1 MKPQTQIILLL
12 LFLLFQ
18 NFLTAEETIRTWTSS
33 DGRTLEARFIE
44 QVGSNVR
51 IKNEAGREF
60 TLPITRFSQADQ
72 DYAEEATARAM
83 FQTPEPFEDR
93 GKGAIIIASA
103 TGKVTVIPAPR
114 YVGSQEVKPVARKA
128 IVGEPLPHGSTV
140 MTGTNSKATLLLT
153 SGSLVNL
160 GPDTKF
166 LLRAFWQKNFSASP
180 KKVTDLKE
188 ETSPSR
194 LSIQLETGDLVVD
207 VKKLNRESS
216 FMIESPVG
224 VAGIR
229 GTQFGLS
236 ADSDSAELA
245 VLEGKVGFLDTNQKA
260 KSVETAEKLAGS
272 QDGAGEVDALA
283 ESEKAELVKAVADS
297 QESASEYDLT
307 RLANTVDGFALKPNY
322 IVKSALN
329 MELIWCPPGSFIMG
343 PGIWTP
349 DGGDEWASPDEF
361 LPEHPVILTKGFYLG
376 KYEVTQEEY
385 EKIMGKNPSTFKG
398 DGLPVDSV
406 TWYNSLAFCEALT
419 KLERLSGGWNFTLPT
434 EAQWEYACR
443 AGTSTNYSWGDEHDV
458 SRLNNRAGK
467 GSVKVGTYLANP
479 WGFYELHGNVWEWTI
494 DILEL
499 YKKERVIDPL
509 GKVPEITGVTR
520 GGGAWG
526 KKVSATSNAK
536 RKANLNDQYKYRGFR
551 LCLTPPY

>member
-1 MKPQTQIILLL
+1 MNLLIRL
-12 LFLLFQ
+12 SLFSLFLLLQ
-18 NFLTAEETIRTWTSS
+18 NLLTAQEPIRTWTSS

-72 DYAEEATARAM
+72 DYAQEAAARAM
-83 FQTPEPFEDR
+83 FQKPEPFEDQ

-103 TGKVTVIPAPR
+103 KGSVGVIPAPR
-114 YVGSQEVKPVARKA
+114 YVGSQEVKPVARDV

-140 MTGTNSKATLLLT
+140 MTGANSEAILLLT

-160 GPDTKF
+160 GPDTT
-166 LLRAFWQKNFSASP
+166 LVLSAFWQRDFGASP

-194 LSIQLETGDLVVD
+194 VSIQLKTGDLVVD

-236 ADSDSAELA
+236 ANSDSAELA
-245 VLEGKVGFLDTNQKA
+245 VLEGSVGFLDANQKA
-260 KSVETAEKLAGS
+260 KSVETAKKVAGS
-272 QDGAGEVDALA
+272 QDGAGEVNALP
-283 ESEKAELVKAVADS
+283 EPEKAQLAKAVADS

-307 RLANTVDGFALKPNY
+307 RLANTVDGFAPKPNY

-343 PGIWTP
+343 PCNNRNESNNRTTE
-349 DGGDEWASPDEF
+349 DSPA
-361 LPEHPVILTKGFYLG
+361 HQVILTKGFYLG
-376 KYEVTQEEY
+376 KYEVKQEEY
-385 EKIMGKNPSTFKG
+385 ERVMRNNPSRFKG
-398 DGLPVDSV
+398 DNLPVRVSWNDAV
-406 TWYNSLAFCEALT
+406 LFCETLT
-419 KLERLSGGWNFTLPT
+419 RKENVPSGWEFSLPH
-434 EAQWEYACR
+434 ESQWEYTCR
-443 AGTSTNYSWGDEHDV
+443 AGTTSNYSWGRVRSLNLANYRDRTKDESSFRPV
-458 SRLNNRAGK
+458 NV
-467 GSVKVGTYLANP
+467 GSYSPNP
-479 WGFYELHGNVWEWTI
+479 WGFYDMHGNVSEWTG
-494 DILEL
+494 DWRGPYPKTLT
-499 YKKERVIDPL
+499 IDPE
-509 GKVPEITGVTR
+509 GPVSGTSRVVR
-520 GGGAWG
+520 GG
-526 KKVSATSNAK
+526 SYFSNVLSDLLSSSRAEK
-536 RKANLNDQYKYRGFR
+536 DPIRPSGFR
-551 LCLTPPY
+551 VSFQKK

>member
-1 MKPQTQIILLL
+1 M
-12 LFLLFQ
+12 
-18 NFLTAEETIRTWTSS
+18 
-33 DGRTLEARFIE
+33 EARFIE

-229 GTQFGLS
+229 GTQFVLS
-236 ADSDSAELA
+236 ANSDSAELA
-245 VLEGKVGFLDTNQKA
+245 VLEGSVGFLDANQKA
-260 KSVETAEKLAGS
+260 KSVETAQKVSGS
-272 QDGAGEVDALA
+272 QNGAGEVDALA
-283 ESEKAELVKAVADS
+283 DSEKSDLAKAVADS

-307 RLANTVDGFALKPNY
+307 RLANTVEGFAPKPNY

-343 PGIWTP
+343 PGEANAD
-349 DGGDEWASPDEF
+349 DGPA
-361 LPEHPVILTKGFYLG
+361 HPVILTKGFYLG

-385 EKIMGKNPSTFKG
+385 EKVIGNNPSRFKG
-398 DGLPVDSV
+398 AKLPVEGIRWNDAI
-406 TWYNSLAFCEALT
+406 AFCA
-419 KLERLSGGWNFTLPT
+419 RLNQRGRLPRGLSFSLPT

-443 AGTSTNYSWGDEHDV
+443 AASKSNYSWG
-458 SRLNNRAGK
+458 NNINPDLANYSSSGFEK
-467 GSVKVGTYLANP
+467 TVLVGSYQQNP
-479 WGFYELHGNVWEWTI
+479 WGFFDMHGNVREWTFDFRGI
-494 DILEL
+494 
-499 YKKERVIDPL
+499 YKGYLVADPV
-509 GKVPEITGVTR
+509 GSNAEPNRAYR
-520 GGGAWG
+520 GGSWN
-526 KKVSATSNAK
+526 VSAQYVRSTGRSRFPKNH
-536 RKANLNDQYKYRGFR
+536 RANEIGFR
-551 LCLTPPY
+551 LCLAPAR

>member
-1 MKPQTQIILLL
+1 M
-12 LFLLFQ
+12 
-18 NFLTAEETIRTWTSS
+18 
-33 DGRTLEARFIE
+33 EARFIE

-60 TLPITRFSQADQ
+60 TLPITRFSKEDQ
-72 DYAEEATARAM
+72 EYVVEAAARAL

-114 YVGSQEVKPVARKA
+114 YSGSQEVIPVARDV
-128 IVGEPLPHGSTV
+128 IVGEPLPHGSTII
-140 MTGTNSKATLLLT
+140 TGANSEVDLLLT
-153 SGSLVNL
+153 TGSLAKV
-160 GPDTKF
+160 GPNSK
-166 LLRAFWQKNFSASP
+166 LVLNAFWQKDFAASP

-194 LSIQLETGDLVVD
+194 VSIKLETGDLVVD

-216 FMIESPVG
+216 FIIESPVG

-245 VLEGKVGFLDTNQKA
+245 VLEGRVGFLDTNQKA
-260 KSVETAEKLAGS
+260 KSVETAQKVAGS
-272 QDGAGEVDALA
+272 EDGAGELNTLP
-283 ESEKAELVKAVADS
+283 ESEKAQLAMAVADS

-307 RLANTVDGFALKPNY
+307 RLANTVEGFAPKPNY

-343 PGIWTP
+343 PTWTMGGR
-349 DGGDEWASPDEF
+349 DGGFA
-361 LPEHPVILTKGFYLG
+361 HPVTLTEGFYLG

-385 EKIMGKNPSTFKG
+385 QKVMDVNPSEFKG
-398 DGLPVDSV
+398 EKLPVETVSWNDAM
-406 TWYNSLAFCEALT
+406 AFCEALT
-419 KLERLSGGWNFTLPT
+419 KKQSVPNGWKFTLPT

-443 AGTSTNYSWGDEHDV
+443 AGTITNFSWGDDV
-458 SRLNNRAGK
+458 TPK
-467 GSVKVGTYLANP
+467 LANYGESELEKTSPVGAYPSHP
-479 WGFYELHGNVWEWTI
+479 WGFHDIHGNLGEWCR
-494 DILEL
+494 DWLGP
-499 YKKERVIDPL
+499 YPNKAVIDPL
-509 GKVPEITGVTR
+509 GSDAGTRKVTR
-520 GGGAWG
+520 GGSWRKGTDARG
-526 KKVSATSNAK
+526 LYSTTSGGVVSTRKVN
-536 RKANLNDQYKYRGFR
+536 YIGFR
-551 LCLTPPY
+551 ISLQKSR